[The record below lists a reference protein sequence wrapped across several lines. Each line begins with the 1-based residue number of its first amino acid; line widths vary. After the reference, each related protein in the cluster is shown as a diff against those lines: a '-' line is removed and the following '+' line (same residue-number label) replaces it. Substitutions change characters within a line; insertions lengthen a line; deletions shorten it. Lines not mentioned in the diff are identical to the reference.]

1 MGRAEAVD
9 RIEVVATADL
19 GAAQRAA
26 VIDLCIAA
34 HENEAF
40 HELFSHLE
48 PGGWHVLA
56 SQGDDLVG
64 HAVATTRWVQPGGH
78 PILRTAYVDAVSTR
92 PDVQGQG
99 VGSEVMRR
107 LAATVDDHRLAALQT
122 DRPGF
127 YERLGWRVWRGPLA
141 GRREDELVPTPEQR
155 GVMVL
160 SLPSTPPLDLDVLL
174 TIECQPYRIW
184 E

>member
-1 MGRAEAVD
+1 VGSVAGVD
-9 RIEVVATADL
+9 RFEVISTADL
-19 GAAQRAA
+19 TAAQRAA

-40 HELFSHLE
+40 HELFSHLV
-48 PGGWHVLA
+48 PGGQHVLA
-56 SQGDDLVG
+56 SRGDDLVG
-64 HAVATTRWVQPGGH
+64 HAVATTRWAQPGGH

-92 PDVQGQG
+92 PDVQGHG
-99 VGSEVMRR
+99 IGSEVMRR
-107 LAATVDDHRLAALQT
+107 LAATVHDHQLAALQT

-141 GRREDELVPTPEQR
+141 GRREDELVPTPEQQ

-160 SLPSTPPLDLDVLL
+160 SLPSTPALDLDALL